1 MMNLHNVKIEVW
13 GLLLFILMLVILFV
27 SFCLGTQN
35 YSFAEVYNAIFHYED
50 TEKNNIIMDIRMPRE
65 IAAVLVGM
73 ALACSGAI
81 MQGVTKN
88 ALADPSLLG
97 LNAGASMVIALLL
110 SFNPGTHFIILMIG
124 GFLGAV
130 IGGTIVM
137 VIGMSKR
144 GGFNTMRIVLAGAA
158 VSALLSALASG
169 IALYS
174 QANQSITLYSFAG
187 GVAGTTWTQLAYAAP
202 VIIIIII
209 LTTLFARQLTAL
221 SLGEEMA
228 QGLGVNI
235 TAIRTGFSI
244 LTMILAGVAVSIVG
258 TLAFVGLMVPHI
270 ARFIVGRDY
279 RFIIPFS
286 AILGGIFIVSADI
299 AARMM
304 GESPLGAIISIIGV
318 PFFIYLVR
326 KDGKLI

>member
-1 MMNLHNVKIEVW
+1 MTPNKLKIEIW
-13 GLLLFILMLVILFV
+13 GIILLILMLLLLII

-35 YSFAEVYNAIFHYED
+35 YSVMQVYNAVFHYKD
-50 TEKNNIIMDIRMPRE
+50 TEVNNIIMDIRMPRE

-73 ALACSGAI
+73 ALACSGSI

-110 SFNPGTHFIILMIG
+110 SFNPGTHFIILMMG
-124 GFLGAV
+124 GFLGAM
-130 IGGTIVM
+130 IGGALVM
-137 VIGMSKR
+137 FIGMSKR

-174 QANQSITLYSFAG
+174 QANQSINLYAVAG
-187 GVAGTTWTQLAYAAP
+187 GVAGTTWKQIFYAAP
-202 VIIIIII
+202 II
-209 LTTLFARQLTAL
+209 LVIVVLTTIFARQLTAL

-228 QGLGVNI
+228 QGIGVNI
-235 TAIRTGFSI
+235 TAIRTVFSI
-244 LTMILAGVAVSIVG
+244 LTMILAGVAVAIVG
-258 TLAFVGLMVPHI
+258 SLAFVGLMVPHI

-279 RFIIPFS
+279 RLIIPFS
-286 AILGGIFIVSADI
+286 ALLGGIFIVGADI
-299 AARMM
+299 VARLL
-304 GESPLGAIISIIGV
+304 GESPLGAIISLIGV

-326 KDGKLI
+326 KDGKII